1 MVGENVADQGWSWL
15 AVAGHCLAD
24 HGQAESAHGQAN
36 KTTLA
41 NRAKAKSE
49 AGLTWPTMA
58 KPSLDN
64 HGQPLFPRHLRRARA
79 QDAEKWSDMIDH
91 G

>member
-1 MVGENVADQGWSWL
+1 MLGENVADQGWSWL

-41 NRAKAKSE
+41 NRANAKSE
-49 AGLTWPTMA
+49 ARVA
-58 KPSLDN
+58 
-64 HGQPLFPRHLRRARA
+64 HRA
-79 QDAEKWSDMIDH
+79 WSKIKAFTPN
-91 G
+91 